1 MIEMDTQ
8 DIKFKALGFV
18 QVGRVL
24 KEVIEL
30 SMVQEAL

>member
-1 MIEMDTQ
+1 VIEMYTQ

-30 SMVQEAL
+30 PIVQEAL